1 MDTNADTSIDE
12 EEKEMKIYQ
21 VRRLLQELKNVKGQH
36 TALISFYI
44 PKGYNI
50 TQALQQIQQ
59 EQFTAEN
66 IKSRVN
72 RKNVTDA
79 LEKIVQHLKLFKKT
93 PENGLII
100 FCGNVSEVESIQN
113 IKLWSLEPPQPL
125 TIKLYRC
132 DQEFVTQPL
141 EDLISIKDVYGLI
154 AIDNNEATIGIL
166 KGDRYIILKKT
177 KSGYQGK
184 HRAGG
189 QSARRFERFIEEQ
202 SHNFKKKVGEEATK
216 IFMPMLKEL
225 KGIIIGGPGATKVDF
240 IEEGGMHHELKKK
253 IIAVKDITYTDESGI
268 RELIQVSKDELKE
281 VQMIRQQNIM
291 ARFMLGLVKGTEPV
305 SYGEEAKKHLENG
318 VVDILLLSEEIGD
331 EKIDMLY
338 EIAKKNKTKVE
349 LIPTTFEEGYQL
361 YHTFGGIGA
370 ILRYKVD

>member
-1 MDTNADTSIDE
+1 MDTNTDTSIDE

-59 EQFTAEN
+59 ELYTAEN

-72 RKNVTDA
+72 RKNVTDG
-79 LEKIVQHLKLFKKT
+79 LERIVQHLKLFKKT

-113 IKLWSLEPPQPL
+113 IKLWSIEPPQPL

-132 DQEFVTQPL
+132 DQEFVTKPL

-177 KSGYQGK
+177 KSGYHGK

-225 KGIIIGGPGATKVDF
+225 KGIIIGGPGATKIDF

-331 EKIDMLY
+331 EEIDKIY

-370 ILRYKVD
+370 VLRYKVD